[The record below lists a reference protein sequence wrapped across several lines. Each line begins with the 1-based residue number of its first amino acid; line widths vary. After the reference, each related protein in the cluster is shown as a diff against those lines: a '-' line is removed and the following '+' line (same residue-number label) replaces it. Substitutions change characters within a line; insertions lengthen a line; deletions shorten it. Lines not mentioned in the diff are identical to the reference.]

1 MQAMTTAT
9 NMGATTGKPETTFEE
24 MLNVIG
30 ERLSDLAS
38 SDDEDDGE
46 DEEDDEEDTHLGTL
60 SDDDEPC
67 LVMGTI
73 TKMIQHHMESFQQK
87 LVRLDQLTQPGWGDA
102 TNYFHERDMKYGSA
116 ELKVL
121 AVVKPQRDTTAA
133 TSSQTTVRE
142 HMQTRAIVRGQ
153 LEMLAATSRPESSQM
168 RLGLD
173 KPQSQK
179 LIPVLSPSTA
189 TNSMPIQDAKPIEP
203 LSLHPCMKHP

>member
-60 SDDDEPC
+60 SDDDEPR

-73 TKMIQHHMESFQQK
+73 TKMVQHHMESFQQK
-87 LVRLDQLTQPGWGDA
+87 QVRLDQLTQPGWGDA
-102 TNYFHERDMKYGSA
+102 ANYFHERDM
-116 ELKVL
+116 
-121 AVVKPQRDTTAA
+121 
-133 TSSQTTVRE
+133 
-142 HMQTRAIVRGQ
+142 
-153 LEMLAATSRPESSQM
+153 
-168 RLGLD
+168 
-173 KPQSQK
+173 
-179 LIPVLSPSTA
+179 
-189 TNSMPIQDAKPIEP
+189 
-203 LSLHPCMKHP
+203 